1 MSQTLQL
8 IREKYPQYKD
18 KTDQQLIEK
27 IGSKYPQYLQRDPE
41 FQKEFEAVN
50 FGLGVAEALKNPTPA
65 KRSYLGETGASTSR
79 AAITGVGDL
88 LKGAAAVQE
97 TMPITGVSF
106 YNPPAW
112 ARPAT
117 DPTAIQ
123 QQRRTELLSKPA
135 ELISTIQK
143 NPLFVTGQAITEV
156 APEVY
161 PPDIKRRG
169 QLGPKV
175 GEMAGSFLPL
185 IASGPFAPAT
195 IGLQSMGSHL
205 DLDFQQAKAEGLSDE
220 EAAERALGR
229 GMASGALQSS
239 VFLALPKPL
248 RAAGEKYLINRFG
261 KDTVGRFLAGR
272 VALGAEGA
280 VLGATSH
287 LGENVIGDRPLS
299 EGLGESATALG
310 AMQSLMPPYRL
321 PKRIVQP
328 PLPQSPLM
336 LGPGA
341 IPLPTSPLAKPVAP
355 VVPTTPP
362 ALRTILES
370 PPTGISEA
378 ELAARD
384 LRDAGIER
392 LQAQKRPSQATPPI
406 IGEPPAQPQ
415 TGPVSAKLALLSVRT
430 EMLRRR
436 LAAHQDAFEKAS
448 KANDSVG
455 MRENQKAIIDIGNEL
470 YPTMRERERLGAPLE
485 LESDYPLTGDQMGLR
500 GPIRRPFVPEFSET
514 KPDPIQQ
521 SGGLG
526 VRGPS
531 FGEETRLPTVYRPKR
546 GTPLK
551 TKEEAA
557 LARKEAAAAQ
567 AVATEVVPVG
577 KTKRESKPE
586 EKALE
591 PEPLADELESAEGR
605 AAVPTEVKT
614 DSPIVADLRTVLSVM
629 DTEMPLMSNVER
641 KVMEAQLKERM
652 EFMAQEGVQIPAD
665 LVERAKR
672 YSSVPEA
679 ESPWDVEQKLT
690 SHIAVR
696 KATPF
701 TTSLLRLPQGSYVTF
716 ENDPAKPKAW
726 LATIYE
732 PIGKPGEG
740 SSLGKKEE
748 LRGAYLKS
756 LMRDVNDKYGLDFS
770 AVKPFGETIQ
780 PELSNEVKQEL
791 IRRGLDLVRKMT
803 GEPAIKKKGYIKP
816 MYDQLEAYANK
827 VGVALNE
834 PLGPYSQRD
843 YETQALK
850 FRDQIR
856 KLYGEQPTAEA
867 RGEEFPT
874 YSGSPRTAK
883 EVGQRPPG
891 SIDLAKLTDNVIEE
905 LILNPPFKNR
915 MHDVGVRYGLSK
927 TYPGIL
933 EEMARIKEEAA
944 GAFKA
949 AYDID
954 KASSPETRRQA
965 IAAQARQTWAE
976 GVIEGA
982 RRQGPNYEAY
992 LDEVKRGKAPAEEGT
1007 TPEKGIIAGSE
1018 LEKWADEQIKEG
1030 GERMFTGVDPEL
1042 MLAYAVKGAAIIE
1055 RGVRNF
1061 ADWSREMVKQFGE
1074 GIRPQ
1079 LKNIYNQAV
1088 QKWQEAIE
1096 KGEKVEKSGSQ
1107 RVRSDELPIPR
1118 KFQILIGD
1126 NPVEVVISKNAKPGE
1141 LPYRVTLFEEGYPTL
1156 GHNDFTEAQVRGI
1169 NEHKSLDWLAEMK
1182 GGKTHPL
1189 LTAEELSRTKLVAR
1203 TEQSPIATTPPV
1215 TEAKPAKEGGER
1227 MFSGVDPGPISRFI
1241 EQDVAP
1247 GLKKG
1252 VDGTKSG
1259 IKTLVDLFTPAT
1271 RTPKRLVDILFESK
1285 GFKEKIITQ
1294 AAGAMEEMKKQ
1305 FDAMPSRDQVTFI
1318 DRVKRGVK
1326 QPTKELQLVADTL
1339 RQWDDRLYDEIIKYK
1354 PGLPYLE
1361 NHLRVLWKTI
1371 PGSPESMKGLSKE
1384 QVASKKPWRGTQG
1397 FTRRHVLEDISEGI
1411 AMGGVPVTTNPVEMF
1426 LLHAQDAMKFVAA
1439 NRAWKGLK
1447 EVGEVTFVRQ
1457 GKTPPPGYT
1466 RINDSISK
1474 AYFRTEEGATATAGE
1489 WYVQEGAARMINN
1502 YLSRDLIRGNSIG
1515 RGLMAMKNATT
1526 AIELGMSPFHAV
1538 FVTNEMMAS
1547 SIGLGIAKM
1556 LELKDEGLRDFQK
1569 AFTVEAAPLLGVA
1582 RDVAQSLVV
1591 GPLTGGK
1598 LKLPAMNPMK
1608 GSTANIGRAAIMY
1621 AKNAE
1626 QFKQSNPELYKWFTE
1641 MYPEAPRLLD
1651 DLFLGGGQVEMNM
1664 DYRNAYHSM
1673 RDAWKNDNQI
1683 GAVVRVIPALNDIA
1697 MKPLFETYIPRLK
1710 VGMFLRE
1717 YSFELGRRTDD
1728 LASGKLTRAE
1738 LARKTWSF
1746 IEDRFGEQNYDNLY
1760 WNRTFKSA
1768 LQLAFRSVTWKL
1780 GNANAW
1786 GKAFYG
1792 MATEAAAAA
1801 KKPAGKAISNLA
1813 AKKIFDKKRNDA
1825 LAELG
1830 KRWFEEGRNPRLTL
1844 PMAWLI
1850 GISVITAFQATIIT
1864 KGATGKWP
1872 WELADD
1878 EEELARNLV
1887 FPRIDPV
1894 DKSQRVSIPTY
1905 WRDAVHAVHSI
1916 PDYIKSS
1923 LTGEWGRLA
1932 DVWENRDFYGTEVY
1946 HEDDPLLK
1954 RTYDKFTHLVPLP
1967 FGLSSY
1973 VAAHRTGATGP
1984 RAAAGFMGFTK
1995 APYYISYTPAEK
2007 EAYKFIREQQPIGG
2021 RTEQEFERGVNER
2034 IAVDAIKRKEMTLSE
2049 AIKKGMVDRRRV
2061 DIVGRRLSQTP
2072 LQHAVKSLKSDGAFQ
2087 VWLKASAA
2095 ERKDIT
2101 GLVKIKIANSQTL
2114 TSAEKK
2120 SYFDQMKAAESKSE

>member
-135 ELISTIQK
+135 ELMSTIQK

-261 KDTVGRFLAGR
+261 KDTVGQFLAGR
-272 VALGAEGA
+272 VALGTEGA

-287 LGENVIGDRPLS
+287 LGENVIGDRPLG
-299 EGLGESATALG
+299 EGLKESATALG

-321 PKRIVQP
+321 PKRAAP
-328 PLPQSPLM
+328 PLPPPQSPLM
-336 LGPGA
+336 LGRG
-341 IPLPTSPLAKPVAP
+341 PLPMPDAP
-355 VVPTTPP
+355 APPQGFVPPENLTDVGLQ
-362 ALRTILES
+362 LR
-370 PPTGISEA
+370 
-378 ELAARD
+378 AARD
-384 LRDAGIER
+384 AELQK

-406 IGEPPAQPQ
+406 IGESPAQPQ

-448 KANDSVG
+448 KANDPVR

-567 AVATEVVPVG
+567 AADTEVVPVG

-641 KVMEAQLKERM
+641 KVMTAQLKERM

-665 LVERAKR
+665 LVERSKR

-679 ESPWDVEQKLT
+679 ESLWDVEQKLT

-850 FRDQIR
+850 FRDQIH

-1096 KGEKVEKSGSQ
+1096 KGEKIKEP
-1107 RVRSDELPIPR
+1107 ET
-1118 KFQILIGD
+1118 
-1126 NPVEVVISKNAKPGE
+1126 NPVPKQESV
-1141 LPYRVTLFEEGYPTL
+1141 
-1156 GHNDFTEAQVRGI
+1156 
-1169 NEHKSLDWLAEMK
+1169 
-1182 GGKTHPL
+1182 
-1189 LTAEELSRTKLVAR
+1189 
-1203 TEQSPIATTPPV
+1203 TPPV

-1326 QPTKELQLVADTL
+1326 QPNKELQLVADTL

-2007 EAYKFIREQQPIGG
+2007 EAYKLIRDQQPVGG

-2049 AIKKGMVDRRRV
+2049 AIKNGMVARRRV

-2072 LQHAVKSLKSDGAFQ
+2072 LQHAVKSLNGKGVFK
-2087 VWLKASAA
+2087 VWLKASPA
-2095 ERKDIT
+2095 ERKDIN
-2101 GLVKIKIANSQTL
+2101 GLVKTTIANSQILSTE
-2114 TSAEKK
+2114 EKK
-2120 SYFDQMKAAESKSE
+2120 SYFAQMKAAEAKSE